1 MNSATFQIVKV
12 TNLIDIPSGSFPGH
26 ICYFVTSTQ
35 KYYIYRN
42 NALEEIFFLA
52 PGLYEPVINPGTILQ
67 YWRGDK
73 TWQTLNKAAV
83 GLSNVDNTTDLNKP
97 ISTAT
102 QTALNG
108 KADLD
113 PATGKLVTSQLP
125 AIALSEFC
133 GVLTSD
139 AAMTAPGL
147 LTNNGNVPNLGDWC
161 NRSDQQYSYIL
172 AAFPHTVLS
181 NWIQIL
187 APASPV
193 LSVNTRVGHVVIDKT
208 DVGLGNVPNVDAT
221 NPVNIVQTSNYRF
234 VTDLQINT
242 WNAKQDAL
250 VSGVNIKTINGVS
263 VLGSGNISTYLN
275 TGNVIYVATT
285 GSDAGAT
292 RANRLGLPNL
302 ALLTLDAAVAI
313 ATSADLIYVF
323 PGSYTAT
330 GNIAKSGVNWHFEDN
345 TTITKSSTGVLFD
358 TTGHT
363 AGFNISGK
371 ASFVKTSGTG
381 NLFFLAEPNLTYNI
395 ECLSVTCSVAGSPIF
410 AVSGGNCALN
420 LKIDYAANSGSSI
433 LNLLYGTNGGA
444 ININAISWK
453 STAGPVITGSWWYY
467 TTLNVNASYFGSTVS
482 DTITMYNVGC
492 SFNLNIARFEGATY
506 ALNSGDGGN
515 KIVRVNC
522 TYMSG
527 IADGG
532 DSNKYYISG
541 HCKTYSGS
549 VSVFLQGCNQI
560 NITGGYFKGNFDIG
574 LESNSGNLSITQS
587 GGVSELFINT
597 YINGVVFNITG
608 GIMNLYGNV
617 MANQVS
623 NNGVRAV
630 NGGVLN
636 LHGKFV
642 YGAVLDGSYNGYSG
656 LTVNSGTLRVNGAI
670 QNVGNDYRCTGVE
683 WTGGN
688 IIFENATIVT
698 ANQYAHAVRSNT
710 AGLNLKVTG
719 RISTNRIENDAL
731 LGGKYLVYKWQINA
745 VASTQIVINGTTIQE
760 TNTGVYNTTALLAQR
775 LTSLINTTLGAAVL
789 AYQTIAGTD
798 TFLYVR
804 ALTKGGTFT
813 VSNGTN
819 ATQSLIQLNSY
830 PMGVKGSGLIICNAE
845 IIC

>member
-1 MNSATFQIVKV
+1 MNSASFNIVKV
-12 TNLIDIPSGSFPGH
+12 TAFVDIPTSFPSH

-42 NALEEIFFLA
+42 SLKEEIFCLA
-52 PGLYEPVINPGTILQ
+52 PGLYEPAIAPGTILQ

-73 TWQTLNKAAV
+73 TWQTLDKAAV

-113 PATGKLVTSQLP
+113 PATGKLVTTQLP

-133 GVLTSD
+133 GVLTSN

-172 AAFPHTVLS
+172 GGFPHTVLS

-193 LSVNTRVGHVVIDKT
+193 LSVNTKVGHVVIDKT

-221 NPVNIVQTSNYRF
+221 NPANIVQTSNYRF

-263 VLGSGNISTYLN
+263 VLGIGNISTYLN

-285 GSDAGAT
+285 GSDAGAA

-302 ALLTLDAAVAI
+302 SLLTLDAAVAI
-313 ATSADLIYVF
+313 AQSGDLIYVF
-323 PGSYTAT
+323 PGAYTAT
-330 GNIAKSGVNWHFEDN
+330 GNIAKNGVNWHFEDN
-345 TTITKSSTGVLFD
+345 TTITKTTAGLLFD
-358 TTGHT
+358 TTGHIL
-363 AGFNISGK
+363 GFDISGK
-371 ASFVKTSGTG
+371 ASFIKSSNAG
-381 NLFFLAEPNLTYNI
+381 NLFYFAASNLTHNI
-395 ECLSVTCSVAGSPIF
+395 ECASVTCSVAGSPIF
-410 AVSGGNCALN
+410 VIASGGCTIN
-420 LKIDYAANSGSSI
+420 LDIDYATNSGSNI
-433 LNLLYGTNGGA
+433 LTISYGNVGGT

-453 STAGPVITGSWWYY
+453 STAGPVITGNSWYY

-482 DTITMYNVGC
+482 SAITMYNIGC
-492 SFNLNIARFEGATY
+492 SFNLNIGRFEGAPY
-506 ALNSGDGGN
+506 SLVSGDGGN
-515 KIVRVNC
+515 KLIRVNC

-527 IADGG
+527 ISDVG
-532 DSNKYYISG
+532 DTNKYYVSG
-541 HCKTYSGS
+541 HCREYNGS
-549 VSVFLQGCNQI
+549 VTVFLQACNYI
-560 NITGGYFKGNFDIG
+560 NITGGYFKGNFDMG
-574 LESNSGNLSITQS
+574 LESNNNNLTIYQS
-587 GGVSELFINT
+587 GGVSELFIDS
-597 YINGVVFNITG
+597 YDNGVVFAVVG
-608 GIMNLYGNV
+608 GTMNLYGNV

-623 NNGVRAV
+623 NNGVRSV
-630 NGGVLN
+630 QGGTLN

-642 YGAVLDGSYNGYSG
+642 YGANLDGSYNGYSG
-656 LTVNSGTLRVNGAI
+656 LTVSSGALRINGAI
-670 QNVGNDYRCTGVE
+670 QNVGNDYRATGIE

-688 IIFENATIVT
+688 IICENATIVT
-698 ANQYAHAVRSNT
+698 ANQYAHAIRSNT

-719 RISTNRIENDAL
+719 RISTNRVENDAL
-731 LGGKYLVYKWQINA
+731 LGGKYLIYKWQINA
-745 VASTQIVINGTTIQE
+745 VATTQIIINGTSVQE
-760 TNTGVYNTTALLAQR
+760 TNTVVYNTTALLANR
-775 LTSLINTTLGAAVL
+775 MVTLINTALGAAVL
-789 AYQTIAGTD
+789 AYQTTAGTD

-813 VSNGTN
+813 VSNGSN

-830 PMGVKGSGLIICNAE
+830 PMGVRGSGLIICDAE